1 MNGKDAKFSF
11 GLSKGN
17 EPIHQ
22 WILPEGQVD
31 ETKEK
36 ELEVVETPNQDVT
49 AANHETTVTNQDATA
64 SNQDTAVANQ
74 EISSL
79 NQDTTATGEKRK
91 REDEIE
97 EKQNII
103 ANVFK
108 KMKSDTDCQNG
119 KKYNIVSNLT
129 CTNHFNLVDI
139 ALLPEH
145 DHIEIFLQDNW
156 RQNLCKC
163 AKVMLFFACANN
175 INLTSNLVFA
185 RL

>member
-17 EPIHQ
+17 EPIYQ

-31 ETKEK
+31 EAKEK
-36 ELEVVETPNQDVT
+36 ELEVGETPNQNNV
-49 AANHETTVTNQDATA
+49 ASNKEAVVANHETAVTHQDATT

-74 EISSL
+74 EVSPL

-91 REDEIE
+91 REDEIK

-119 KKYNIVSNLT
+119 NRYNIIS
-129 CTNHFNLVDI
+129 
-139 ALLPEH
+139 AL
-145 DHIEIFLQDNW
+145 
-156 RQNLCKC
+156 KC
-163 AKVMLFFACANN
+163 ANLFKFSRHD
-175 INLTSNLVFA
+175 ITSRA
-185 RL
+185 

>member
-11 GLSKGN
+11 GLSKGS

-36 ELEVVETPNQDVT
+36 GLEVVETPNQDT
-49 AANHETTVTNQDATA
+49 AAFNQEVIVANQDVTVSNHETTVTKQNATT

-74 EISSL
+74 DVSPL

-97 EKQNII
+97 EKQSII

-119 KKYNIVSNLT
+119 NRYNI
-129 CTNHFNLVDI
+129 
-139 ALLPEH
+139 
-145 DHIEIFLQDNW
+145 
-156 RQNLCKC
+156 
-163 AKVMLFFACANN
+163 
-175 INLTSNLVFA
+175 
-185 RL
+185 